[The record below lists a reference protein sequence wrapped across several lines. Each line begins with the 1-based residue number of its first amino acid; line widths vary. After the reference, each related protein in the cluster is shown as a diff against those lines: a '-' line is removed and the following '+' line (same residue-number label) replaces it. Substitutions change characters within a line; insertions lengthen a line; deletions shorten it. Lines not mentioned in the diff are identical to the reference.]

1 MNEQRLAAPLNA
13 LEISLHDIFHI
24 AQPAARQHFSQ
35 LTILD
40 CVETSE
46 KQLSHFLIIIS
57 QPALRNCAVTQ
68 SRAAGRAARCGA
80 TFRAGRRIATED

>member
-68 SRAAGRAARCGA
+68 SRAAGQRGTTGDLPGRATDRN
-80 TFRAGRRIATED
+80 